1 MVGET
6 SQAINAL
13 ACFASQ
19 GEFKLLLLSMEEF
32 EMRCCAAVQLQG
44 QEGILTLFPY
54 VDFAYQASPS
64 PVPLKQWIWIS
75 PDLKEALNHRVSHWF
90 EILWSAL
97 HQGSSSLASS

>member
-44 QEGILTLFPY
+44 QEGILTSSHMLILPTRPVLLLYLSSNGFG
-54 VDFAYQASPS
+54 SP
-64 PVPLKQWIWIS
+64 QIS
-75 PDLKEALNHRVSHWF
+75 RRL
-90 EILWSAL
+90 
-97 HQGSSSLASS
+97 